1 MSPIE
6 DQIKKVQYESEATRD
21 EPHPPDTTGER
32 PRRSRSV
39 VQSVR
44 LPADEFAEIDE
55 LARAADV
62 PVSALIRGWVL
73 AGLAEDRDAT
83 LADAVVR
90 LAVDVDRVRRL
101 ATG

>member
-1 MSPIE
+1 MSAIE
-6 DQIKKVQYESEATRD
+6 DQIEKIQDESEATRD
-21 EPHPPDTTGER
+21 EPYPPDTTGER
-32 PRRSRSV
+32 PGRSRSV

-44 LPADEFAEIDE
+44 LPADEFAEIEE

-83 LADAVVR
+83 LADAVER
-90 LAVDVDRVRRL
+90 LAADVDRVRRL